1 MKVDDPARELPGE
14 GVLQDR
20 VIAGADD
27 QLHAVLLEHLRQRE
41 IARPPVRKASQAKHV
56 VGNARFFREVDRRA
70 VAVGAHHHDARGIE
84 RVLGGLDQYLQVAA
98 PARDQ
103 DANPD
108 PAHSRIWTR
117 RCSDATMSPTT
128 NTSPSRIRS
137 AVAALASSTTT
148 IIPMPILKVRHIS
161 SSGVKGAR
169 EEKMAGFGHGP
180 R

>member
-1 MKVDDPARELPGE
+1 MKIDDPARELPGE

-27 QLHAVLLEHLRQRE
+27 QFHAVLLEHLRHGE

-56 VGNARFFREVDRRA
+56 AGDARFFREVDRRA
-70 VAVGAHHHDARGIE
+70 VAVGAHRHNARGIE
-84 RVLGGLDQYLQVAA
+84 RVLRGLDQYLQVAA

-103 DANPD
+103 DANPE

-117 RCSDATMSPTT
+117 RCSDGTISPTT
-128 NTSPSRIRS
+128 KTSPSRIRN
-137 AVAALASSTTT
+137 AGAPPAPSTTT
-148 IIPMPILKVRHIS
+148 IIPIPILNVRHIS

-169 EEKMAGFGHGP
+169 
-180 R
+180 

>member
-20 VIAGADD
+20 VIGGAAAPPPAGLVE
-27 QLHAVLLEHLRQRE
+27 QLPHRE
-41 IARPPVRKASQAKHV
+41 TAPPPVRKASQAKHV
-56 VGNARFFREVDRRA
+56 ARDARFFREVDRRA

-84 RVLGGLDQYLQVAA
+84 RVLRGLDQYLQVAA

-103 DANPD
+103 DANPE

-128 NTSPSRIRS
+128 KTSPSRIRS

-148 IIPMPILKVRHIS
+148 IIPIPILKVRHIS

-169 EEKMAGFGHGP
+169 
-180 R
+180 

>member
-1 MKVDDPARELPGE
+1 MKIDDPARELPGE

-27 QLHAVLLEHLRQRE
+27 QLHAVLLEHLRHRE
-41 IARPPVRKASQAKHV
+41 IA
-56 VGNARFFREVDRRA
+56 RRA
-70 VAVGAHHHDARGIE
+70 VAVGAPHHDARGIE
-84 RVLGGLDQYLQVAA
+84 RILRGLDQYLQVAA

-103 DANPD
+103 DANPE

-128 NTSPSRIRS
+128 KTSPSRIRS
-137 AVAALASSTTT
+137 AVAALASSPMT
-148 IIPMPILKVRHIS
+148 IIPIPILNVRHIS

-169 EEKMAGFGHGP
+169 
-180 R
+180 